1 MGVILVIAGSL
12 ALGVR
17 IAWSMKSRVLA
28 LREMDRIIGYIE
40 GELRC
45 KHSMLAEA
53 LYNVSRKT
61 KAPYS
66 SWLFSLMSAVEGQGL
81 LSSEDDGVADF
92 YTMWCKSLEEL
103 RLSSCLTSK
112 DINQL
117 YDVGKALGYL
127 DIESQQMNLMLERE
141 LIKKTISE
149 LDKDVGA
156 RMKNAVILCFLGGI
170 MTVIALL

>member
-1 MGVILVIAGSL
+1 MVISGSL
-12 ALGVR
+12 ALGIR
-17 IAWSMKSRVLA
+17 IALSMKGRIMA
-28 LREMDRIIGYIE
+28 LREMERILSYID

-45 KHSMLAEA
+45 RHSMLGEA

-61 KAPYS
+61 KGPYS
-66 SWLFSLMSAVEGQGL
+66 QWLSSLVKAVEEQSANNL
-81 LSSEDDGVADF
+81 DKEDFQDF
-92 YTMWCKSLEEL
+92 YSMWCQSLD
-103 RLSSCLTSK
+103 RLKEDTFLNAK
-112 DINQL
+112 DISQL

-127 DIESQQMNLMLERE
+127 DIESQQMNLNLERE
-141 LIKKTISE
+141 HVHNTILD